1 MLNYRQFYMILVISI
16 FYGGTISDIMDNFDI
31 KILSKLLNN
40 CRESDRQIGIDLGMS
55 GGAVNARIRK
65 MQKLEILEEFTVQ
78 VEPPVLGYG
87 VLYFVISGENMKEI
101 LEQVSLVGEPHFVAP
116 CVGGI
121 TVCSIIVKENLEQK
135 IELAKKLMKDFKLL
149 SIFEAENPGFNT
161 NLTKTD
167 LEILD
172 ELLKDPRQKIEII
185 AKNTKMSTKTITRCI
200 EKLHKNEGIKFT
212 AIYDPKKIKKFIPY
226 AIMTWI
232 ESDLKETLEK
242 MNEKFSNTYLQ
253 IPFIAKNQI
262 VLFMYSNNIYKID
275 ELTQKVR
282 NIKNVK
288 SADLFIPKKIS
299 FYNNWLK
306 KTIIDFKKSSKLHL
320 TYQTN

>member
-1 MLNYRQFYMILVISI
+1 
-16 FYGGTISDIMDNFDI
+16 MDNFDI

-40 CRESDRQIGIDLGMS
+40 CRESDRQIGMDIGMS
-55 GGAVNARIRK
+55 GGAVNARIHR
-65 MQKLEILEEFTVQ
+65 MQKIELIKKFFIK

-87 VLYFVISGENMKEI
+87 VLYFVISGENIKEI

-116 CVGGI
+116 CIGGI

-135 IELAKKLMKDFKLL
+135 IELAKKLMKDLKVL

-172 ELLKDPRQKIEII
+172 ELIKDPRQRIETI

-200 EKLHKNEGIKFT
+200 EKLQKNEGIQFT
-212 AIYDPKKIKKFIPY
+212 TIYDPKKIKKFIPY
-226 AIMTWI
+226 AIITWI
-232 ESDLKETLEK
+232 KSDLKGTLEK
-242 MNEKFSNTYLQ
+242 MNKEFSNSYLQ

-262 VLFMYSNNIYKID
+262 VLFMYSNNIYKMD

-282 NIKNVK
+282 NIKNIK

-299 FYNNWLK
+299 FYDKWLK
-306 KTIIDFKKSSKLHL
+306 KTILDFKKSSKLHL

>member
-1 MLNYRQFYMILVISI
+1 MLNYRQFYIILVISI
-16 FYGGTISDIMDNFDI
+16 FYGVTISDKMDNFDI
-31 KILSKLLNN
+31 QILSRLLNN
-40 CRESDRQIGIDLGMS
+40 CRESDRQIGIELGMS
-55 GGAVNARIRK
+55 GGAVNSRIRK
-65 MQKLEILEEFTVQ
+65 MQKLEIIEKFVVK

-87 VLYFVISGENMKEI
+87 VLYFVISGENMKEV

-135 IELAKKLMKDFKLL
+135 IELAKKLMKDFKVL
-149 SIFEAENPGFNT
+149 SIFEAENPGFKT

-167 LEILD
+167 LQILD
-172 ELLKDPRQKIEII
+172 ELIKDPREKIETL
-185 AKNTKMSTKTITRCI
+185 AKNTRMSTKTITRCI
-200 EKLHKNEGIKFT
+200 DKLQKNEGIQFT
-212 AIYDPKKIKKFIPY
+212 TVYDPKKIKKFIPY
-226 AIMTWI
+226 AIITWI
-232 ESDLKETLEK
+232 ERDLKETLEK
-242 MNEKFSNTYLQ
+242 MNKEFSNAYLQ

-262 VLFMYSNNIYKID
+262 VLFLYSNNIYKID

-282 NIKNVK
+282 NLKNIK

-299 FYNNWLK
+299 FYDNWIK